1 MGAVLVPVILL
12 IVVIAVAALAVKRF
26 GSRGGRVERSRVTF
40 LDE

>member
-1 MGAVLVPVILL
+1 MGALLVPVIL
-12 IVVIAVAALAVKRF
+12 VVVVSVVAALAVKRF